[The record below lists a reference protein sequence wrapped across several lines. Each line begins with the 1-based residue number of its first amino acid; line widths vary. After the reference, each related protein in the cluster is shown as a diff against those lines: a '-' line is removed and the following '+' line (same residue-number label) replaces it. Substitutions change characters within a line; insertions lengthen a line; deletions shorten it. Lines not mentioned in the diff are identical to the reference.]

1 MSSLLECRKVLV
13 EDGLKVVLPMLEELK
28 ARVQVSG
35 IRLHDMHQIV
45 AWLPL
50 DWIIFYPLLLHTEPP
65 IWIPDY
71 SSIFPFHTAGCL
83 IEESSYECW
92 RLRKEAA

>member
-1 MSSLLECRKVLV
+1 M

-35 IRLHDMHQIV
+35 IRLHDMHQTV

-50 DWIIFYPLLLHTEPP
+50 D
-65 IWIPDY
+65 
-71 SSIFPFHTAGCL
+71 
-83 IEESSYECW
+83 
-92 RLRKEAA
+92 